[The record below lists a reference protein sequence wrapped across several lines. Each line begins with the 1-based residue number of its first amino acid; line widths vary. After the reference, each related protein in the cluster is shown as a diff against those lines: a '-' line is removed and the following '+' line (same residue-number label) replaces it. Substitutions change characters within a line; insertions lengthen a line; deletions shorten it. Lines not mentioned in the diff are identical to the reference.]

1 MTTQQCSHCQ
11 NILIPSARF
20 CHCCGKPVSENPNS
34 AQPEQS
40 QNAAAPIESLNFV
53 RFQEQNEG
61 AYTLNV
67 PQGWQTTAVIQHY
80 PDSSAIP
87 IWEVHDPS
95 VEVSFA
101 APGIHHSFQE
111 PSPEFFGQPLPGRS
125 MLRYMPAPL
134 FIQQVIIPQLLGQNP
149 TMHVERITDHPELI
163 AEAVKHYR
171 ALGENP
177 AMAKFSIAS
186 VQFIFHK
193 QGKTF
198 RQRSYILVLLSP
210 FIHCWQAD
218 VVGLIC
224 APVDQFEHYA
234 PILSTV
240 VNSLQWNTQWLQA
253 RNVRLQ
259 MLASQY
265 MQQGFMHQ
273 HMAQAQLLQGQQIVM
288 ETGNIIRAGQARQ
301 MAAQDRNFN
310 AMDNI
315 IAGNIDLM
323 STNGQVYNVTND
335 FRPRHW
341 IDALGV
347 VHGGDWNTLPG
358 SNWTPL
364 SPTE

>member
-1 MTTQQCSHCQ
+1 M
-11 NILIPSARF
+11 
-20 CHCCGKPVSENPNS
+20 
-34 AQPEQS
+34 
-40 QNAAAPIESLNFV
+40 
-53 RFQEQNEG
+53 
-61 AYTLNV
+61 
-67 PQGWQTTAVIQHY
+67 
-80 PDSSAIP
+80 
-87 IWEVHDPS
+87 
-95 VEVSFA
+95 
-101 APGIHHSFQE
+101 
-111 PSPEFFGQPLPGRS
+111 
-125 MLRYMPAPL
+125 MRYMPAPL
-134 FIQQVIIPQLLGQNP
+134 FIQQAIIPHLHRQNP
-149 TMHVERITDHPELI
+149 TMRVERITDHPELI
-163 AEAVKHYR
+163 AEAVKQYR

-186 VQFIFHK
+186 VQFVFNK

-198 RQRSYILVLLSP
+198 RQRSYILVLLLP

-224 APVDQFEHYA
+224 APVDQFEQYA

-240 VNSLQWNTQWLQA
+240 VNSLQWNSQWLQA
-253 RNVRLQ
+253 RSMRLQ

-273 HMAQAQLLQGQQIVM
+273 QMTQAQLLQGQQIVM

-323 STNGQVYNVTND
+323 SPNGHGQVYNVTND

-347 VHGGDWNTLPG
+347 VHGGDWNTQPG
-358 SNWTPL
+358 SSWTPL